1 MTGTQTSR
9 GSASWSALTSTHIS
23 FIIIAFQ
30 YTRQLLRKS
39 NKKVAQ
45 GKHHHGIIGMECQEM
60 CVCQCLPLLSLPPL
74 PPLPSSV
81 CASLCACVVGTY
93 CLRVRNGDRK
103 QRYTHTH
110 THTHIYIVIQR
121 SLDIFRMSSISKNK
135 SSARFNDDPV

>member
-1 MTGTQTSR
+1 MIF
-9 GSASWSALTSTHIS
+9 L
-23 FIIIAFQ
+23 
-30 YTRQLLRKS
+30 
-39 NKKVAQ
+39 
-45 GKHHHGIIGMECQEM
+45 
-60 CVCQCLPLLSLPPL
+60 
-74 PPLPSSV
+74 PLPSSV